1 MALIDKLQDSN
12 LGLKGS
18 TPEKGKGTDLSSDTH
33 VLDPTPGSQ
42 GDEKIMFDSN
52 FDRLVG
58 KGDKYIFKIRTG
70 GSNFEVSDTDP
81 SAGSLNSSLSPTDI
95 PGDPNTR
102 L

>member
-18 TPEKGKGTDLSSDTH
+18 TPKKGKGTDLSSDTH
-33 VLDPTPGSQ
+33 VFDPTPGSQ

-52 FDRLVG
+52 FDRPIG
-58 KGDKYIFKIRTG
+58 KDDKYEFKIRTG
-70 GSNFEVSDTDP
+70 GSNFEVRDTDI
-81 SAGSLNSSLSPTDI
+81 SAVSFNSSLSPIDT
-95 PGDPNTR
+95 PGDLNTR